1 MSYHLSNVKS
11 PEFSQ
16 IFKIINKKIQIIKNC
31 QKNSKN
37 SNIVKMF
44 KQIQIIKIYQKFGQA
59 MCPHHSNHSS
69 KSTVSKWE
77 GAISKENIFIC
88 WKWLENIIHFGGN
101 LLH

>member
-1 MSYHLSNVKS
+1 
-11 PEFSQ
+11 
-16 IFKIINKKIQIIKNC
+16 
-31 QKNSKN
+31 
-37 SNIVKMF
+37 MF
-44 KQIQIIKIYQKFGQA
+44 KQIQIIKIYQKLGQA